1 MAKKKKKDEGG
12 GAGWLA
18 TYGDMVTLLLCFFVL
33 LYAMSSMDEVKW
45 EMIVRSVNP
54 ATKETQ
60 IVLNQS
66 TDEEATE
73 DSIDGGVEGQ
83 ELEEDPMPEDVM
95 DMLYQAIKD
104 YVEENDLEED
114 VQVTQGEGF
123 TFITFLNSIFFAGNE
138 YDLRPEGEAMLD
150 FLGIVLGE
158 ANPYIKEV
166 QILGHTSQAE
176 PNVANNP
183 RTDRFLSTNRAAEV
197 ATYLQLNSNIEPYKL
212 ISTGFGQHR
221 PISSFDTAEDR
232 AKNRRVEIIITE
244 HNDITTQLNDY
255 YLDVYDV
262 IVDY

>member
-60 IVLNQS
+60 VVMTQM
-66 TDEEATE
+66 DEDGEADTMA
-73 DSIDGGVEGQ
+73 GGVEG
-83 ELEEDPMPEDVM
+83 EETEESMEIDVM
-95 DMLYQAIKD
+95 DMLYEAIKE
-104 YVEENDLEED
+104 YVEENDLQEE
-114 VQVTQGEGF
+114 VEVTQGEGF

-138 YDLRPEGEAMLD
+138 YDLRPEGEEMLD

-158 ANPYIKEV
+158 ANAYIKEV

-176 PNVANNP
+176 PNVPNDP
-183 RTDRFLSTNRAAEV
+183 RTDRFLSSDRAAEV
-197 ATYLQLNSNIEPYKL
+197 ATYLQTNSNIEPYKL
-212 ISTGFGQHR
+212 ISTGFGQYR

-244 HNDITTQLNDY
+244 HNDITSQLNEY

>member
-1 MAKKKKKDEGG
+1 MAKKKKKEEGG
-12 GAGWLA
+12 GGGWLA
-18 TYGDMVTLLLCFFVL
+18 TYGDLVTLLFCFFVL

-45 EMIVRSVNP
+45 EMLVRSVNP
-54 ATKETQ
+54 ASVQSQ
-60 IVLNQS
+60 IVMTQM
-66 TDEEATE
+66 DEEGTE
-73 DSIDGGVEGQ
+73 DTVAGGVEGEDSEEAM
-83 ELEEDPMPEDVM
+83 ELDLM
-95 DMLYQAIKD
+95 DMLYEAIKE
-104 YVEENDLEED
+104 YVEENELEND
-114 VQVTQGEGF
+114 VEVTQGDGF

-138 YDLRPEGEAMLD
+138 YSLRPEGEAMLD

-158 ANPYIKEV
+158 ANSYIKEV

-176 PNVANNP
+176 PNVPNDP
-183 RTDRFLSTNRAAEV
+183 RTDRFLSSDRAAEV
-197 ATYLQLNSNIEPYKL
+197 ATYLQMNSNIEPYKL

-244 HNDITTQLNDY
+244 HNDITSQLNGY